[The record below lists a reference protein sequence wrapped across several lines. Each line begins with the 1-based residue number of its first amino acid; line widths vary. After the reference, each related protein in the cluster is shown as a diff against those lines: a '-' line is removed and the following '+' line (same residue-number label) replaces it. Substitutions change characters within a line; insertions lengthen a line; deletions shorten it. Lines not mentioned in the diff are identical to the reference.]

1 MFNAGVLGLFFPLWL
16 AEKGGGGDSD
26 LGFTIA
32 ICLSIVIVLS
42 PIVGVIS
49 DQIKSRLPILF
60 TLSIIT
66 GFSTLALGFTN
77 ELSNGRV
84 IFSIGFM
91 SVYIAELIYNSLL
104 TDITDKKNR
113 GRVAGAAIGIGYTG
127 VLIVVGMGLYLEEN
141 NSNYSAGF
149 IAISICYFA
158 SSLPVSFL
166 LIEKPKITS
175 NITIMTKAILQAWSS
190 IITLTKTVMRDSD
203 ITKLLIG
210 RYFYMA
216 SILTASSFAVF
227 FGIET
232 IGFTTEQVQYV
243 LLLAVLFAIPGTLFW
258 GNLVDKIGS
267 KKTLQIVLIGWSL
280 VLSGTIAIPVFNLDT
295 RLWWILAILMGTLY
309 GGVWAAD
316 RPLLINLSQ
325 ARIGGLFGLYAI
337 TSRSAYLTGAFA
349 WPFIANVLGYGQV
362 TALIF
367 LVFCGILGL
376 IFILRIKQNV

>member
-1 MFNAGVLGLFFPLWL
+1 
-16 AEKGGGGDSD
+16 
-26 LGFTIA
+26 
-32 ICLSIVIVLS
+32 
-42 PIVGVIS
+42 
-49 DQIKSRLPILF
+49 
-60 TLSIIT
+60 
-66 GFSTLALGFTN
+66 
-77 ELSNGRV
+77 
-84 IFSIGFM
+84 
-91 SVYIAELIYNSLL
+91 
-104 TDITDKKNR
+104 
-113 GRVAGAAIGIGYTG
+113 
-127 VLIVVGMGLYLEEN
+127 
-141 NSNYSAGF
+141 
-149 IAISICYFA
+149 
-158 SSLPVSFL
+158 
-166 LIEKPKITS
+166 
-175 NITIMTKAILQAWSS
+175 
-190 IITLTKTVMRDSD
+190 
-203 ITKLLIG
+203 
-210 RYFYMA
+210 
-216 SILTASSFAVF
+216 
-227 FGIET
+227 
-232 IGFTTEQVQYV
+232 
-243 LLLAVLFAIPGTLFW
+243 LFAIPGTLFW